1 MTWLQ
6 SFPSAGGRWDLV
18 STHARQRG
26 VLTAHLVNELK
37 KAGASPQLISGAWM
51 VREVDW
57 LEHEAKLAAPAPA
70 PAPSA
75 PTAPAAPA
83 PSDIA
88 EKLTAQA
95 REIEQLQRQVQQ
107 LLEART

>member
-6 SFPSAGGRWDLV
+6 SYPSAGGRWDLV
-18 STHARQRG
+18 ATHARQRG
-26 VLTAHLVNELK
+26 VLTTHLVNELK

-51 VREVDW
+51 VREAEW

-70 PAPSA
+70 PAASA
-75 PTAPAAPA
+75 TKAPAAP
-83 PSDIA
+83 PPMDIA
-88 EKLTAQA
+88 KQLSAQA
-95 REIEQLQRQVQQ
+95 MEIEQLQRQVQQ